1 LPPRPTA
8 DVPSFPPGVLN
19 VDKAAGET
27 SFAVV
32 NRLRRLTGAH
42 RVGHAGTLDPLATG
56 VLPILFESATRL
68 AEFALR
74 LEKTYVADIHLGY
87 TTATDDAE
95 AEREPVGDPGRLT
108 ADDLTQA
115 LTAFSGRILQEPPAF
130 SAVKVDGKRAYK
142 LARQGEDPRP
152 KAREVEVYEVRLLEF
167 TPGSKVHYHGLTAHW
182 TLGVL
187 IEAVTGRDFR
197 DVIRETVAEPLG
209 LGRELYVGLPESEFA
224 RTADMHEPTAKG
236 DGYQPSAEPNTADWR
251 RGGAPGGAGYGT
263 ARAMAALYQMMLA
276 GGELNGT
283 RIISPLSFFHSQVIV
298 SGGPC
303 GGSHLRA
310 ASDHFTG
317 SPGSSPIIKSPR

>member
-1 LPPRPTA
+1 MREDRSASGNDRIGRIQAADARPDRRALPP
-8 DVPSFPPGVLN
+8 FPAGVLN

-87 TTATDDAE
+87 VTATDDAE
-95 AEREPVGDPGRLT
+95 ADREAVGDPSGLSAT
-108 ADDLTQA
+108 DLTEA

-152 KAREVEVYEVRLLEF
+152 RAREVEVFEVRLLEF
-167 TPGSKVHYHGLTAHW
+167 TPGAD
-182 TLGVL
+182 
-187 IEAVTGRDFR
+187 AVARVEVRCGSGTYLRSIARD
-197 DVIRETVAEPLG
+197 
-209 LGRELYVGLPESEFA
+209 LGRRLEVGGYLGRLVRTAYGGLVIDSAVPASELTTAEQVRGRLLPAEVILPHMERVKLNVEQEAMVRQGRAVRVLPEPGPGLIRAHDSA
-224 RTADMHEPTAKG
+224 GRLVALGHADPLRRTFVPEKVLT
-236 DGYQPSAEPNTADWR
+236 
-251 RGGAPGGAGYGT
+251 
-263 ARAMAALYQMMLA
+263 
-276 GGELNGT
+276 
-283 RIISPLSFFHSQVIV
+283 
-298 SGGPC
+298 
-303 GGSHLRA
+303 
-310 ASDHFTG
+310 
-317 SPGSSPIIKSPR
+317 